1 MRRRAVLG
9 LGLAAVAAL
18 AGCAFLRLDRDLK
31 RQKAESFQ
39 GRVAVIRGQIAYD
52 VQSGAPAVVL
62 CYGRENG
69 QPALKDYMIINH
81 SSLYYFI
88 VPAGEYA
95 VAAFE
100 DRNRNMHPDPGEPWG
115 VYGAPDWLRV
125 ERPGPI
131 KGVDLV
137 LKVAELGTSGGLLAG
152 RLPLAEV
159 TGRQYTSGLGVVV
172 DLDEKAFAPEYA
184 VKGLW
189 EPYAFL
195 KEVGYGLLFV
205 EPYDPSKTPVL
216 FVYGAAGQAR
226 NWRPLFE
233 GIDRT
238 RFQPWFFS
246 YPTGMPLELSAGALS
261 ASIRQLQETLRF
273 RRLFVVAH
281 SMGGLVARGALQKT
295 LERGGQDYLALFVSI
310 STPWGGHRAAAQ
322 GVAHAPAVVPSWRD
336 MVPESDFNRKLFAQ
350 PLPASLP
357 FHLFFSYNGRSGL
370 MAANND
376 GAVTL
381 ESQLDYRAQ
390 REAQQIVGVNAGHVD
405 ILRDKDLLQAV
416 GTLLLTQGQALDEGL
431 DWRRVFDFLRFQ
443 PPAAPPAGP
452 TPPDRH

>member
-1 MRRRAVLG
+1 MRSLTVFG
-9 LGLAAVAAL
+9 LGLAFSAL
-18 AGCAFLRLDRDLK
+18 LTGCAFLRLDQDLK
-31 RQKAESFQ
+31 RQQMESFQ

-52 VQSGAPAVVL
+52 DQSGTPAVVL
-62 CYGRENG
+62 CFARENG
-69 QPALKDYMIINH
+69 RAALTDYMIINH

-88 VPAGEYA
+88 VPAGEYT

-100 DRNRNMHPDPGEPWG
+100 DRNRNMQPDPGEPWG
-115 VYGAPDWLRV
+115 VYGAPDWLPV

-131 KGVDLV
+131 KGVDIV
-137 LKVAELGTSGGLLAG
+137 LRGIDFRASGGLLEG
-152 RLPLAEV
+152 LSLAEV
-159 TGRQYTSGLGVVV
+159 TGRHYTSGIGVVT
-172 DLDEKAFAPEYA
+172 DLDEKSFALEYA
-184 VKGLW
+184 LKGLW

-195 KEVGYGLLFV
+195 KEVGYGLLFL

-246 YPTGMPLELSAGALS
+246 YPTGMPLELSAGALD

-281 SMGGLVARGALQKT
+281 SMGGLVARRALQKT
-295 LERGGQDYLALFVSI
+295 LDAGGRDYLALFVSI

-357 FHLFFSYNGRSGL
+357 FHLLFSYNGRSGL

-390 REAQQIVGVNAGHVD
+390 REAQQIVGVNAGHAD
-405 ILRDKDLLQAV
+405 ILRDRDLHQAV
-416 GTLLLTQGQALDEGL
+416 NTVLLTQRQALEEGL

-443 PPAAPPAGP
+443 PLTAPPPARVPPGP
-452 TPPDRH
+452 H